1 MIEEKLSLDRLLPMA
16 QARAEELMQAICEKE
31 KMLKKAPAGHLRIAQ
46 KGRCT
51 RYFHVTD
58 KSSEWGDYLP
68 NSEKTLIDALAQKD
82 YDMAALTELR
92 RELEVIDR
100 FCKSYHPERVDELY
114 MKLHERRRPHVKPLL
129 LSDEEYAKRWQAV
142 TYAGKPFAADAK
154 LLLTARGER
163 VRSKSEVI
171 IADTL
176 LRLNIPYRYE
186 YPRVMQVGGR
196 RVKFY
201 PDFTCLRQSDRSEVV
216 WEHLGM
222 MDDAGYAEK
231 TFEKMEAYESNG
243 LFVGAGLITTRET
256 QSRPL
261 NSAEVLRLAEKFL
274 R

>member
-1 MIEEKLSLDRLLPMA
+1 MEEKLTLDRLLPMA
-16 QARAEELMQAICEKE
+16 QARADELMQAICEKE
-31 KMLKKAPAGHLRIAQ
+31 KMLKKVPTGHLRIVQ

-68 NSEKTLIDALAQKD
+68 DSEKALIDALAQKD
-82 YDMAALTELR
+82 YDVSALAELR
-92 RELEVIDR
+92 RELEVVDR
-100 FCKSYHPERVDELY
+100 FCKSYHPERVNELY
-114 MKLHERRRPHVKPLL
+114 TKLHERRRPHVKPLL
-129 LSDEEYAKRWQAV
+129 LPDDEYAEQWRAV
-142 TYAGKPFAADAK
+142 PYAGKPFATDAK

-186 YPRVMQVGGR
+186 YPRVLQVGGR

-201 PDFTCLRQSDRSEVV
+201 PDFTCLRQSDRSEVI

-222 MDDAGYAEK
+222 MDDVDYADK
-231 TFEKMEAYESNG
+231 TFKKMEVYESNG
-243 LFVGAGLITTRET
+243 LFVGAGLITTHET

-261 NSAEVLRLAEKFL
+261 NSATVEALAKYFL
-274 R
+274 L

>member
-1 MIEEKLSLDRLLPMA
+1 MEEKLTLDRLLPMA
-16 QARAEELMQAICEKE
+16 QARAEKLMQAICEKE

-68 NSEKTLIDALAQKD
+68 DSEKTLIDALAQKD
-82 YDMAALTELR
+82 YDMAACTELR

-114 MKLHERRRPHVKPLL
+114 MKLHERRRSHVKPLL
-129 LSDEEYAKRWQAV
+129 LSDEEYARRWQAV

-176 LRLNIPYRYE
+176 LRLKIPYRYE

-196 RVKFY
+196 HVKFY
-201 PDFTCLRQSDRSEVV
+201 PDFACLRQSDRSEVI
-216 WEHLGM
+216 WEHFGR
-222 MDDAGYAEK
+222 MDDPEYIAETLGK
-231 TFEKMEAYESNG
+231 FETYTANGIFPGES
-243 LFVGAGLITTRET
+243 LIFTMET
-256 QSRPL
+256 QERPL
-261 NSAEVLRLAEKFL
+261 NPATVEALAKHFL
-274 R
+274 L